1 MTHLEFRAALDAL
14 GLYQAEAARL
24 IGVDEGTVRRWM
36 AGPNAKRGR
45 DVPEPVARF
54 LRLLI
59 AARISPEKAMEL
71 LS

>member
-36 AGPNAKRGR
+36 GVQMPNA
-45 DVPEPVARF
+45 
-54 LRLLI
+54 
-59 AARISPEKAMEL
+59 AATSQSRSRA
-71 LS
+71 SFAF